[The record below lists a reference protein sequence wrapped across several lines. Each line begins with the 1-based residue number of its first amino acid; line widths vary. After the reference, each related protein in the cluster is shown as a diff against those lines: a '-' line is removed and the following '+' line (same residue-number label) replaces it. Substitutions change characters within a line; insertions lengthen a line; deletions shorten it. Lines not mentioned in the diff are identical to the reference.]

1 MPDDPFM
8 SLPRLLSATASR
20 LPDKVAIEF
29 QARSWTYG
37 QLEYAARKFAAE
49 LVERGIKPGDRIV
62 LLAPNKPEWLVAL
75 FGIVGAGA
83 VLVPINPALTPN
95 EIVFIVEDC
104 APKLL
109 IVDPTQQEKISGH
122 PGIAALPLPDIDRT
136 RDHEVL
142 HWVPREPGDAAIIFY
157 TSGTTVRPKGA
168 VLSHAANASTAI
180 RVGEAWGMT
189 ESDRHLL
196 AGSLS
201 FIYNSVINAGSAFV
215 VGGTVVLQERFHPE
229 EALDVIG
236 SRKIT
241 VLMSVPTMYVMMAE
255 WASSHAV
262 DASSVRVAISAGAS
276 LAPSVTQRARER
288 LGIELLDGWGMTE
301 GTPITGYDVRVFT
314 RGRPE
319 SAGRPLP
326 SCEVRIVDEQDRNL
340 GPGEVGELIFK
351 SPSNM
356 TEYYNRPKETAEVLR
371 DGWMY
376 SGDLARRDE
385 EGFVY
390 IVGRKKDMIIRG
402 GANIY
407 PAEIEEVIFS
417 LPSVAECAVVGVPD
431 DRFGEVVK
439 AFVVAAVSQQLSA
452 DDIIRHCKSG
462 LADYKVPTM
471 IEFLES
477 LPKGPTGKILKR
489 LLATRNEAAR

>member
-1 MPDDPFM
+1 MSQNRFM
-8 SLPRLLSATASR
+8 SLPRLLSVTAGR

-29 QARSWTYG
+29 RDRSWTYG
-37 QLEYAARKFAAE
+37 QVENAARGFSAE
-49 LVERGIKPGDRIV
+49 LVERGVRPGDRVV

-83 VLVPINPALTPN
+83 VLVPVNPALTSS
-95 EIVFIVEDC
+95 EIAFIVEDC
-104 APKLL
+104 APKLM
-109 IVDPTQQEKISGH
+109 IVDETQYEKI
-122 PGIAALPLPDIDRT
+122 PDKLRAAVLPLPEIDRP
-136 RDHEVL
+136 RNNQAQ
-142 HWVPREPGDAAIIFY
+142 WAAREPGDAAIIFY
-157 TSGTTVRPKGA
+157 TSGTTGRPKGA
-168 VLSHAANASTAI
+168 VLSQAANASTAI

-189 ESDRHLL
+189 ENDRHLL

-201 FIYNSVINAGSAFV
+201 FIYNSIINAGSAFV
-215 VGGTVVLQERFHPE
+215 VGGTVILQERFHPE
-229 EALDVIG
+229 EALEAV
-236 SRKIT
+236 RNRRIT

-255 WASSHAV
+255 WASAHTV

-276 LAPSVTQRARER
+276 LAPSVTQRVRDR

-301 GTPITGYDVRVFT
+301 GTPITGYDVRVFA

-319 SAGRPLP
+319 SAGKPLP
-326 SCEVRIVDEQDRNL
+326 SCDVRIVDEQDRDL
-340 GPGEVGELIFK
+340 GPDEVGELIFK

-356 TEYYNRPKETAEVLR
+356 TEYYNRPKETAEALR
-371 DGWMY
+371 NGWMY
-376 SGDLARRDE
+376 SGDLARRDD

-407 PAEIEEVIFS
+407 PAEIEEMIFN
-417 LPSVAECAVVGVPD
+417 LPSVAECAVVGIPD
-431 DRFGEVVK
+431 DRFGETVK
-439 AFVVAAVSQQLSA
+439 AFVVPAAGQQVSA
-452 DDIIRHCKSG
+452 DDIIRQCKGG
-462 LADYKVPTM
+462 LAEYKVPAE

-489 LLATRNEAAR
+489 LLLTGKETLR